1 LQPFEIRNAFA
12 VPFDYRV
19 LFTDFVLRPDNPALA
34 DLLSPVGHA
43 HSSRAVIFIDRG
55 FHEAN
60 PAVITDAA
68 AYFSAYPGRL
78 KLAEPP
84 VVVTGGETAKHDFAV
99 FEQTVQVLRQA
110 KLDRHSYA
118 ILIGGGAML
127 DACGFAAAAVHRGV
141 RTIRIPTTVLA
152 QNDAGIGVK
161 NGIDFLGQKNF
172 LGSFYPPYAVINDYT
187 LLTSLPMPMK
197 RDGHA
202 EAVKVGLI
210 RDAAFFEWIEQNTL
224 PLSLGEEAQIRY
236 AIRRCAEI
244 HLKQITGAGD
254 PFERGSARPLDF
266 GHWAAHKLEQMSG
279 FTLRHGRAVAIGM
292 AIDVLY
298 SVRTG
303 MLPEADGQ
311 RVFRVLNGLGFDFNL
326 GPIDVNVLLGGLAEF
341 QEHLGGELCVT
352 MLQAIG
358 IGVEIGQIDMDL
370 MRTCCDRI
378 LHP

>member
-1 LQPFEIRNAFA
+1 LQPFEIRNQFVVPYEYKVIFA
-12 VPFDYRV
+12 DQVM
-19 LFTDFVLRPDNPALA
+19 RPDNPTLA
-34 DLLSPVGHA
+34 DLLSPTGTP
-43 HSSRAVIFIDRG
+43 HSSRAAVFVDQG

-60 PAVITDAA
+60 PAVLTDAV
-68 AYFSAYPGRL
+68 AYFARYVGRL
-78 KLAEPP
+78 ELVQSP
-84 VVVTGGETAKHDFAV
+84 VLCTGGEPAKRDFRV

-127 DACGFAAAAVHRGV
+127 DACGFAVATTHRGL
-141 RTIRIPTTVLA
+141 RTIRIPTTVLG

-172 LGSFYPPYAVINDYT
+172 LGSFYPPFAVINDYT
-187 LLTSLPMPMK
+187 LLKNLPLEMK

-210 RDAAFFEWIEQNTL
+210 RDAAFFDWIGQNARRLQDGDDEPT
-224 PLSLGEEAQIRY
+224 RY

-279 FTLRHGRAVAIGM
+279 FTLAHGRAVAIGM

-298 SVRTG
+298 SNRTG
-303 MLPEADGQ
+303 MISDDDCRQIFGTLDS
-311 RVFRVLNGLGFDFNL
+311 LGFTFDV
-326 GPIDVNVLLGGLAEF
+326 GPVDVDALLGGLAEF

-352 MLQAIG
+352 MLKAIG
-358 IGVEIGQIDMDL
+358 QGIEIHQIDMNL
-370 MRTCCDRI
+370 MKRCCEE
-378 LHP
+378 LLNT

>member
-12 VPFDYRV
+12 VPYDYRV
-19 LFTDFVLRPDNPALA
+19 IFADHILQPDNPTLA
-34 DLLSPVGHA
+34 DLVAPAGQT
-43 HSSRAVIFIDRG
+43 HSSRAVVFVDQG

-60 PAVITDAA
+60 PAVVTDAE
-68 AYFSAYPGRL
+68 AYFARYRGRL
-78 KLAEPP
+78 ELAHSP
-84 VVVTGGETAKHDFAV
+84 VLCTGGEASKRDFAV

-110 KLDRHSYA
+110 RLDRHSYA
-118 ILIGGGAML
+118 IVIGGGAML
-127 DACGFAAAAVHRGV
+127 DACGFACATVHRGV

-172 LGSFYPPYAVINDYT
+172 LGSFYPPFAVINDFA
-187 LLTSLPMPMK
+187 LLKNLPPEMK

-210 RDAAFFEWIEQNTL
+210 RDAAFFDWIEQNA
-224 PLSLGEEAQIRY
+224 LSLSRGEEQPTRY

-279 FTLRHGRAVAIGM
+279 FTLAHGRAVAIGM
-292 AIDVLY
+292 AIDVFY
-298 SVRTG
+298 STRTG
-303 MLPEADGQ
+303 MITDADRQ
-311 RVFRVLNGLGFDFNL
+311 RIFAVLQQLGFSFDVGPVNL
-326 GPIDVNVLLGGLAEF
+326 DTLLAGLAEF
-341 QEHLGGELCVT
+341 QEHLGGKLCVT
-352 MLQAIG
+352 MLQSIG
-358 IGVEIGQIDMDL
+358 RGIEIGQIDMNL
-370 MRTCCDRI
+370 MRRCAADV
-378 LHP
+378 LLP

>member
-1 LQPFEIRNAFA
+1 
-12 VPFDYRV
+12 V
-19 LFTDFVLRPDNPALA
+19 LC
-34 DLLSPVGHA
+34 
-43 HSSRAVIFIDRG
+43 
-55 FHEAN
+55 
-60 PAVITDAA
+60 
-68 AYFSAYPGRL
+68 
-78 KLAEPP
+78 
-84 VVVTGGETAKHDFAV
+84 TGGEGAKRDTAV
-99 FEQTVQVLRQA
+99 FDQTVQVLRSA

-127 DACGFAAAAVHRGV
+127 DACGFACASVHRGV

-187 LLTSLPMPMK
+187 LLTTVPMSMK

-210 RDAAFFEWIEQNTL
+210 RDGEFFNWIEQNAL
-224 PLSLGEEAQIRY
+224 PLKLGEEAQTRY

-244 HLKQITGAGD
+244 HLNQITCAGD

-266 GHWAAHKLEQMSG
+266 GHWAAHKLEQLSG
-279 FTLRHGRAVAIGM
+279 FTLSHGRAVAVGM

-303 MLPEADGQ
+303 MILDADGE
-311 RVFRVLNGLGFDFNL
+311 RVLNLLRALGFDFNV
-326 GPIDVNVLLGGLAEF
+326 GPVDVDTLLGGLAEF

-352 MLQAIG
+352 MLKAIG
-358 IGVEIGQIDMDL
+358 EGVEIGQIDMQL
-370 MRTCCDRI
+370 MKKCCEKV
-378 LHP
+378 LV